1 MPLTCNAVGDVLALI
16 QLAIEIAKFL
26 AEYRNAPAECR
37 ALLQDLRS
45 MERLLAIALPTI
57 RDIKD
62 AALKEAVME
71 HRASSRSVFRMP
83 STLVAEFRSA
93 SDDVPVNRG
102 RNWRTTVSK
111 FVTNQSERIMWAMK
125 RNANAEACRVAIA
138 QSFEPLVLALL
149 L

>member
-1 MPLTCNAVGDVLALI
+1 MSLTCKAVGDVLALI
-16 QLAIEIAKFL
+16 QLAIEIAKFV
-26 AEYRNAPAECR
+26 AEYRSAPAECR

-62 AALKEAVME
+62 AARKDAVLE
-71 HRASSRSVFRMP
+71 RLRIVSQNVQDA
-83 STLVAEFRSA
+83 LDLAAEFRSA
-93 SDDVPVNRG
+93 SDQVPAGRG
-102 RNWRTTVSK
+102 RNWGTTI
-111 FVTNQSERIMWAMK
+111 FRCVTKQSERVMWEMK